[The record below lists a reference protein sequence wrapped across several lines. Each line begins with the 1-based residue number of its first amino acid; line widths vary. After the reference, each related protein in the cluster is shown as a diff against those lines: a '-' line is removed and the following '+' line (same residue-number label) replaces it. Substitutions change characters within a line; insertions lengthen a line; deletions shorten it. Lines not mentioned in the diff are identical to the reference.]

1 MFGNLAKCFL
11 FWRLRN
17 YEHNDFYNAR
27 EIIVHWPIT
36 ESLGHARKT
45 PDHKLIIT

>member
-1 MFGNLAKCFL
+1 ML
-11 FWRLRN
+11 FILKIKKLWTQWF
-17 YEHNDFYNAR
+17 DNAR